1 MKWVFPYIVLSA
13 ALGLAGTAAYYSV
26 FGLSKLFSSQA
37 TAVIVMASI
46 LEVSKLITASYLH
59 QQWKSISFLLKT
71 YLVTAVFILMCI
83 TSLGIYGFLVSA
95 YQETAYELQNQ
106 ESEIAVLQLKKER
119 YQTLSNDIR
128 TEKESL
134 NTNITDLTS
143 GLSNNVIQYTNA
155 EGQVITT
162 TSSATR
168 KALQS
173 ELDRTISRRDT
184 LYSQEIVYSDSV
196 GKLDQQILR
205 IQTESKVS
213 AEVGPIKYVA
223 QQVNQPVDTVV
234 NWFILLFIFV
244 FDPLAVML
252 LISANRLIQSNKKN
266 LYNEYEDELWDDDP
280 WNDEEDKWVPNEDLN
295 KAAKDFEEVSE
306 EEWDEDH
313 EHDMALNDMADNFTD
328 DELDD
333 IFADADTYDAYV
345 DRHEP
350 SQEDIYNEEE
360 SKKEKPKRVILRS
373 EIR

>member
-1 MKWVFPYIVLSA
+1 MFPYIVLSA
-13 ALGLAGTAAYYSV
+13 AFGLAGTAAYYSV

-95 YQETAYELQNQ
+95 YQETAYELKNQ
-106 ESEIAVLQLKKER
+106 ESEIAVLQLKKDR

-134 NTNITDLTS
+134 NKNITDLTS

-168 KALQS
+168 KALQL

-196 GKLDQQILR
+196 GKLDQQMLR
-205 IQTESKVS
+205 IQTESDVS

-223 QQVNQPVDTVV
+223 QQVNQSVDTVV

-252 LISANRLIQSNKKN
+252 LISANRLIKSKRKPVIV
-266 LYNEYEDELWDDDP
+266 DG
-280 WNDEEDKWVPNEDLN
+280 
-295 KAAKDFEEVSE
+295 
-306 EEWDEDH
+306 WDEDH
-313 EHDMALNDMADNFTD
+313 AHDMALNNMVDNLSE
-328 DELDD
+328 DELTD
-333 IFADADTYDAYV
+333 IFSDTDMYDAYV
-345 DRHEP
+345 DRQEP

>member
-1 MKWVFPYIVLSA
+1 MFPYIVLSA
-13 ALGLAGTAAYYSV
+13 AFGLAGTAAYYSV

-95 YQETAYELQNQ
+95 YQETAYELKNQ
-106 ESEIAVLQLKKER
+106 ESEIAVLQLKKDR
-119 YQTLSNDIR
+119 YQTLSSDIR

-134 NTNITDLTS
+134 NKNITDLTS

-196 GKLDQQILR
+196 GKLDQQMLR
-205 IQTESKVS
+205 IQTESDVS

-223 QQVNQPVDTVV
+223 QQVNQSVDTVV

-252 LISANRLIQSNKKN
+252 LISANRLIKSKRK
-266 LYNEYEDELWDDDP
+266 L
-280 WNDEEDKWVPNEDLN
+280 VI
-295 KAAKDFEEVSE
+295 EEV
-306 EEWDEDH
+306 WDEDH
-313 EHDMALNDMADNFTD
+313 VHDMALNDMVDNFTD
-328 DELDD
+328 EELDD
-333 IFADADTYDAYV
+333 IFTDANVYDVYV

-350 SQEDIYNEEE
+350 APESDIYNEDPPIT
-360 SKKEKPKRVILRS
+360 KEKPKRVIIKS
-373 EIR
+373 EIL

>member
-13 ALGLAGTAAYYSV
+13 AFGLAGTAAYYSV

-95 YQETAYELQNQ
+95 YQETAYELKNQ
-106 ESEIAVLQLKKER
+106 ESEIAVLQLKKDR
-119 YQTLSNDIR
+119 YQTLSSDIR

-134 NTNITDLTS
+134 NKNITDLTS

-196 GKLDQQILR
+196 GKLDQQMLR
-205 IQTESKVS
+205 IQTESDVS

-223 QQVNQPVDTVV
+223 QQVNQSVDTVV

-252 LISANRLIQSNKKN
+252 LISANRLIKSKR
-266 LYNEYEDELWDDDP
+266 EPVIDD
-280 WNDEEDKWVPNEDLN
+280 
-295 KAAKDFEEVSE
+295 
-306 EEWDEDH
+306 WDEDH
-313 EHDMALNDMADNFTD
+313 AHDMALNNMVDNLSE
-328 DELDD
+328 DELTD
-333 IFADADTYDAYV
+333 IFSDTDIYDAYV
-345 DRHEP
+345 DRQEP

>member
-1 MKWVFPYIVLSA
+1 MFPYIVLSA
-13 ALGLAGTAAYYSV
+13 AFGLAGTAAYYSV

-95 YQETAYELQNQ
+95 YQETAYELKNQ
-106 ESEIAVLQLKKER
+106 ESEIAVLQLKKDR
-119 YQTLSNDIR
+119 YQTLSSDIR

-134 NTNITDLTS
+134 NKNITDLTS

-196 GKLDQQILR
+196 GKLDQQMLR
-205 IQTESKVS
+205 IQTESDVS

-223 QQVNQPVDTVV
+223 QQVNQSVDTVV

-252 LISANRLIQSNKKN
+252 LISANRLIKSKRKT
-266 LYNEYEDELWDDDP
+266 
-280 WNDEEDKWVPNEDLN
+280 VI
-295 KAAKDFEEVSE
+295 EEV
-306 EEWDEDH
+306 WDEDH
-313 EHDMALNDMADNFTD
+313 VHDMALNDMVDNFTD
-328 DELDD
+328 EELDD
-333 IFADADTYDAYV
+333 IFTDANVYDVYV

-350 SQEDIYNEEE
+350 APESDIYNEDPPIT
-360 SKKEKPKRVILRS
+360 KEKPKRVIIKS
-373 EIR
+373 EIL

>member
-1 MKWVFPYIVLSA
+1 M
-13 ALGLAGTAAYYSV
+13 
-26 FGLSKLFSSQA
+26 
-37 TAVIVMASI
+37 
-46 LEVSKLITASYLH
+46 
-59 QQWKSISFLLKT
+59 
-71 YLVTAVFILMCI
+71 VTAVFILMCI

-95 YQETAYELQNQ
+95 YQETAYELKNQ
-106 ESEIAVLQLKKER
+106 ESEIAVLQLKKDR

-134 NTNITDLTS
+134 NKNITDLTS

-196 GKLDQQILR
+196 GKLDQQMLR
-205 IQTESKVS
+205 IQTESDVS

-223 QQVNQPVDTVV
+223 QQVNQSVDTVV

-252 LISANRLIQSNKKN
+252 LISANRLIKSKRKPVI
-266 LYNEYEDELWDDDP
+266 DD
-280 WNDEEDKWVPNEDLN
+280 
-295 KAAKDFEEVSE
+295 
-306 EEWDEDH
+306 WDEDH
-313 EHDMALNDMADNFTD
+313 AHDMALNNMVDNLSE
-328 DELDD
+328 DELTD
-333 IFADADTYDAYV
+333 IFSDTDIYDAYV
-345 DRHEP
+345 DRQEP
-350 SQEDIYNEEE
+350 AQEDIYNEEE

-373 EIR
+373 EIL

>member
-1 MKWVFPYIVLSA
+1 MKWMFPYIVLSA
-13 ALGLAGTAAYYSV
+13 AFGLAGTAAYYSV

-37 TAVIVMASI
+37 TAVIIMASI

-95 YQETAYELQNQ
+95 YQETAYELKNQ
-106 ESEIAVLQLKKER
+106 ESEIAVLQLKQDR

-134 NTNITDLTS
+134 NKNITNLTS

-155 EGQVITT
+155 EGQLITT

-184 LYSQEIVYSDSV
+184 LYSLEIVYSDSV

-223 QQVNQPVDTVV
+223 QHVNQSVDTVV

-252 LISANRLIQSNKKN
+252 LISANRLIQSKRK
-266 LYNEYEDELWDDDP
+266 P
-280 WNDEEDKWVPNEDLN
+280 VI
-295 KAAKDFEEVSE
+295 E
-306 EEWDEDH
+306 EEQDND
-313 EHDMALNDMADNFTD
+313 HDMVSDLSEDGLN
-328 DELDD
+328 D
-333 IFADADTYDAYV
+333 IFADTDIYDAYV

-350 SQEDIYNEEE
+350 IHEDIYNEEE
-360 SKKEKPKRVILRS
+360 VTKEKPKRVILRS
-373 EIR
+373 EIK

>member
-1 MKWVFPYIVLSA
+1 MFPYIVLSA
-13 ALGLAGTAAYYSV
+13 AFGLAGTAAYYSV

-95 YQETAYELQNQ
+95 YQETAYELKNQ
-106 ESEIAVLQLKKER
+106 ESEIAVLQLKKDR
-119 YQTLSNDIR
+119 YQTLSSDIR

-134 NTNITDLTS
+134 NKNITDLTS

-196 GKLDQQILR
+196 GKLDQQMLR
-205 IQTESKVS
+205 IQTESDVS

-223 QQVNQPVDTVV
+223 QQVNQSVDTVV

-252 LISANRLIQSNKKN
+252 LISANRLIKSKRKPVI
-266 LYNEYEDELWDDDP
+266 DD
-280 WNDEEDKWVPNEDLN
+280 
-295 KAAKDFEEVSE
+295 
-306 EEWDEDH
+306 WDEDH
-313 EHDMALNDMADNFTD
+313 AHDMALNNMVDNLSE
-328 DELDD
+328 DELTD
-333 IFADADTYDAYV
+333 IFSDTDIYDAYV
-345 DRHEP
+345 DRQEP
-350 SQEDIYNEEE
+350 AQEDIYNEEE

-373 EIR
+373 EIL

>member
-13 ALGLAGTAAYYSV
+13 AFGLAGTAAYYSV

-37 TAVIVMASI
+37 AAVIVMASI

-95 YQETAYELQNQ
+95 YQETAYELKNQ
-106 ESEIAVLQLKKER
+106 ESEIAVLQLKKDR
-119 YQTLSNDIR
+119 YQTLSSDIR

-134 NTNITDLTS
+134 NKNITDLTS

-196 GKLDQQILR
+196 GKLDQQMLR
-205 IQTESKVS
+205 IQTESDVS

-223 QQVNQPVDTVV
+223 QQVNQSVDTVV

-252 LISANRLIQSNKKN
+252 LISANRLIKSKRKPVI
-266 LYNEYEDELWDDDP
+266 DD
-280 WNDEEDKWVPNEDLN
+280 
-295 KAAKDFEEVSE
+295 
-306 EEWDEDH
+306 WDEDH
-313 EHDMALNDMADNFTD
+313 AHDMALNNMVDNLSE
-328 DELDD
+328 DELTD
-333 IFADADTYDAYV
+333 IFSDTDIYDAYV
-345 DRHEP
+345 DRQEP

>member
-1 MKWVFPYIVLSA
+1 MKWIFPYTVLLAS
-13 ALGLAGTAAYYSV
+13 LGLAGTAAYYSV

-46 LEVSKLITASYLH
+46 LEASKLITASYLH
-59 QQWKSISFLLKT
+59 RQWKATTFLLKT

-134 NTNITDLTS
+134 NKNITDLTS

-184 LYSQEIVYSDSV
+184 LYSQEIIYSDSV
-196 GKLDQQILR
+196 GNLDQQILR
-205 IQTESKVS
+205 IQTESEVS

-223 QQVNQPVDTVV
+223 QQVNQSVDTVV

-252 LISANRLIQSNKKN
+252 LISANRLIQSKRK
-266 LYNEYEDELWDDDP
+266 P
-280 WNDEEDKWVPNEDLN
+280 II
-295 KAAKDFEEVSE
+295 E

-313 EHDMALNDMADNFTD
+313 AHGMALNDMDDNFTD
-328 DELDD
+328 DVQDD

-350 SQEDIYNEEE
+350 TPESDIYNEEPPV
-360 SKKEKPKRVILRS
+360 SKEKPKRVIIRS
-373 EIR
+373 EIK

>member
-1 MKWVFPYIVLSA
+1 MFPYIVLSA
-13 ALGLAGTAAYYSV
+13 AFGLAGTAAYYSV

-71 YLVTAVFILMCI
+71 YLVTAVFVLMCI

-95 YQETAYELQNQ
+95 YQETAYELKNQ
-106 ESEIAVLQLKKER
+106 ESEIAVLQLKRDR

-134 NTNITDLTS
+134 NKNITDLTS

-155 EGQVITT
+155 GGQLITT

-196 GKLDQQILR
+196 GKLDQQMLR

-223 QQVNQPVDTVV
+223 QQVNQSVDTVV

-252 LISANRLIQSNKKN
+252 LISANRLIESKRK
-266 LYNEYEDELWDDDP
+266 P
-280 WNDEEDKWVPNEDLN
+280 INED
-295 KAAKDFEEVSE
+295 AR
-306 EEWDEDH
+306 DEDH
-313 EHDMALNDMADNFTD
+313 AHELALNNIVNNFSD
-328 DELDD
+328 DELNDNKTD
-333 IFADADTYDAYV
+333 MKEEITYGYELEEEV
-345 DRHEP
+345 
-350 SQEDIYNEEE
+350 DIYNEEE

-373 EIR
+373 EIK

>member
-13 ALGLAGTAAYYSV
+13 AFGLAGTAAYYSV

-95 YQETAYELQNQ
+95 YQETAYELKNQ
-106 ESEIAVLQLKKER
+106 ESEIAVLQLKKDR
-119 YQTLSNDIR
+119 YQTLSSDIR

-134 NTNITDLTS
+134 NKNITDLTS

-196 GKLDQQILR
+196 GKLDQQMLR
-205 IQTESKVS
+205 IQTESDVS

-223 QQVNQPVDTVV
+223 QQVNQSVDTVV

-252 LISANRLIQSNKKN
+252 LISANRLIKSKRKPVIV
-266 LYNEYEDELWDDDP
+266 DG
-280 WNDEEDKWVPNEDLN
+280 
-295 KAAKDFEEVSE
+295 
-306 EEWDEDH
+306 WDEDH
-313 EHDMALNDMADNFTD
+313 AHDMALNNMVDNLSE
-328 DELDD
+328 DELTD
-333 IFADADTYDAYV
+333 IFSDTDIYDAYV
-345 DRHEP
+345 DRQEP

-373 EIR
+373 EIL

>member
-1 MKWVFPYIVLSA
+1 MKWIFPYTVLLAS
-13 ALGLAGTAAYYSV
+13 LGLAGTAAYYSV

-37 TAVIVMASI
+37 TAVIIMASI
-46 LEVSKLITASYLH
+46 LEASKLITASYLH
-59 QQWKSISFLLKT
+59 RQWKSTTFLLKT

-168 KALQS
+168 KALQA

-184 LYSQEIVYSDSV
+184 LYSQEIIYSDSV
-196 GKLDQQILR
+196 GKLDQQMLR

-223 QQVNQPVDTVV
+223 QQVNQSVDTVV

-252 LISANRLIQSNKKN
+252 LISANRLIQSKRK
-266 LYNEYEDELWDDDP
+266 P
-280 WNDEEDKWVPNEDLN
+280 VI
-295 KAAKDFEEVSE
+295 E

-313 EHDMALNDMADNFTD
+313 AHDMALNDMVDNFTD

-350 SQEDIYNEEE
+350 TPESDIYNEEPPV
-360 SKKEKPKRVILRS
+360 KKEKSKRVIIRS
-373 EIR
+373 EIK

>member
-13 ALGLAGTAAYYSV
+13 AFGLAGTAAYYSV

-95 YQETAYELQNQ
+95 YQETAYELTNQ
-106 ESEIAVLQLKKER
+106 ESEIAVLQLKKDR

-143 GLSNNVIQYTNA
+143 GLSNNIIQYTNA
-155 EGQVITT
+155 KGQLITT

-168 KALQS
+168 EALKS

-196 GKLDQQILR
+196 GKLDQQMLR

-223 QQVNQPVDTVV
+223 QQVNQSVDTVV

-252 LISANRLIQSNKKN
+252 LISATRLIKSKRN
-266 LYNEYEDELWDDDP
+266 P
-280 WNDEEDKWVPNEDLN
+280 VI
-295 KAAKDFEEVSE
+295 E
-306 EEWDEDH
+306 EERDNAHDVVSDLSEDG
-313 EHDMALNDMADNFTD
+313 LN
-328 DELDD
+328 D
-333 IFADADTYDAYV
+333 IFADIDVYDAYV
-345 DRHEP
+345 DRQEP
-350 SQEDIYNEEE
+350 SHEDIYDEDEVT
-360 SKKEKPKRVILRS
+360 KEKPKRVILRS
-373 EIR
+373 EIK

>member
-13 ALGLAGTAAYYSV
+13 AFGLAGTAAYYSV

-95 YQETAYELQNQ
+95 YQETAYELTNQ
-106 ESEIAVLQLKKER
+106 ESEIAVLQLKKDR

-134 NTNITDLTS
+134 NKNITNLTS

-155 EGQVITT
+155 EGQLITT

-196 GKLDQQILR
+196 GKLDQQMLR

-223 QQVNQPVDTVV
+223 QQVNRSVDTVV

-252 LISANRLIQSNKKN
+252 LISATRLIKSKRN
-266 LYNEYEDELWDDDP
+266 P
-280 WNDEEDKWVPNEDLN
+280 VI
-295 KAAKDFEEVSE
+295 E
-306 EEWDEDH
+306 EERDNAHDVVSDLSEDG
-313 EHDMALNDMADNFTD
+313 LN
-328 DELDD
+328 D
-333 IFADADTYDAYV
+333 IFADIDVYDAYV
-345 DRHEP
+345 DRQEP
-350 SQEDIYNEEE
+350 SHEDIYDEEE
-360 SKKEKPKRVILRS
+360 VTKEKPKRVILRS
-373 EIR
+373 EIK